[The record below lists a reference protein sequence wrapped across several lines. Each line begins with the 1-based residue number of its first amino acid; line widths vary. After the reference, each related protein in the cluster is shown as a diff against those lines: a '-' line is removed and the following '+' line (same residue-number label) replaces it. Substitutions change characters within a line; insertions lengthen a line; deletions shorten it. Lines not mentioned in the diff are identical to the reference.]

1 MVEFAVDLI
10 NQIGLAGAGFLIAL
24 EVVVLPIPSEVVLLL
39 TGFNVSVGSFSL
51 IGAVL
56 ATTAGSVAG
65 ASLLYGFGY
74 GFSKARVELLVQRY
88 GKYLGV
94 SSSDLAKTFTWFDQ
108 YGTFVVFFGR
118 LIPVI
123 RSLVS
128 IPAGLAQMAL
138 PKFLLLTAAGSL
150 IWNSI
155 WISLGAVLGAQWE
168 QAEAW
173 ATVID
178 YIVYAAVAV
187 TIIVFLLRI
196 WQRNQKSK

>member
-39 TGFNVSVGSFSL
+39 TGFNVSVGSFSF

-88 GKYLGV
+88 GHK
-94 SSSDLAKTFTWFDQ
+94 
-108 YGTFVVFFGR
+108 
-118 LIPVI
+118 P
-123 RSLVS
+123 LV
-128 IPAGLAQMAL
+128 L
-138 PKFLLLTAAGSL
+138 PQT
-150 IWNSI
+150 
-155 WISLGAVLGAQWE
+155 
-168 QAEAW
+168 
-173 ATVID
+173 T
-178 YIVYAAVAV
+178 
-187 TIIVFLLRI
+187 
-196 WQRNQKSK
+196 

>member
-1 MVEFAVDLI
+1 MVQFAVDLI
-10 NQIGLAGAGFLIAL
+10 NQIGLLGAGFLIAV

-39 TGFNVSVGSFSL
+39 TGFNVSVGSFSF

-74 GFSKARVELLVQRY
+74 GFSKARVELLIERF
-88 GKYLGV
+88 GKYVGI
-94 SSSDLAKTFTWFDQ
+94 SSNDLAKTFTWFDR

-118 LIPVI
+118 LLPVI

-138 PKFLLLTAAGSL
+138 PKFLALTAAGSL

-155 WISLGAVLGAQWE
+155 WISLGAALGAQWE
-168 QAEAW
+168 QAETW
-173 ATVID
+173 AAVID
-178 YIVYAAVAV
+178 YVVYASAVVAVAV
-187 TIIVFLLRI
+187 IALRL
-196 WQRNQKSK
+196 WQRKQKSK